1 MSNLQYMRIHLKDII
16 NNVVV
21 EYSLLP
27 IADVSGY
34 VYVNTRKG
42 MYVLKEAIIIANKR
56 FSHNLQ
62 SHGYAPVEHTPSLW
76 THSTLPTTFTL
87 AVDDFGI
94 NFFTTDYTNY
104 PLDAIQNNYSI
115 TVDPSGSK
123 YCIFTINWNYPDN

>member
-1 MSNLQYMRIHLKDII
+1 MADIIKYYLKNPMANFQYMGIHLKDIP
-16 NNVVV
+16 NKVVV

-76 THSTLPTTFTL
+76 THSTLPTNFTL
-87 AVDDFGI
+87 AVDDFRIKFFAVDDATHLI
-94 NFFTTDYTNY
+94 NALRKN
-104 PLDAIQNNYSI
+104 
-115 TVDPSGSK
+115 
-123 YCIFTINWNYPDN
+123 